1 MKKPKPT
8 RDFLLI
14 SLKKSLQ
21 IIRVA
26 ILLTIPGIMELNAVN
41 AFAQTSE
48 LSLNRTETDLAT
60 VLKDI
65 EVKSDFY
72 FVYNEKLINTERKIS
87 IVSDNLLISEILDD
101 LFSDSEA
108 GYKIIDKKI
117 ILSPNSLRNSTE
129 LQQRL
134 ISGVVIDESGTPMPG
149 VNVQIEGTTTGV
161 MTGIDGKF
169 SINVPNENA
178 TLTFSFIGYVSQ
190 KIPITGR
197 TVFDISLQ
205 PAMES
210 LEEVVVIGYGTQK
223 KQSIVGAITQAS
235 NEDLQRAGG
244 VTNVAQALTGQLP
257 GIITIQSNG
266 EPGGYGRQ
274 QNSTTVFIR
283 GQNTWNGGQPL
294 ILVDGVERSMDKM
307 DISEVDNI
315 SVLKDASAT
324 AVFGVRGANGV
335 ILITTK
341 RGNVGKP
348 KLSFSYNTTALT
360 VSKLPQINESYSAIL
375 HRDEAIEREVSRN
388 ELSWQDY
395 KPYGMAL
402 RYRLPQTPENALIYA
417 NVDWEEATWKD
428 WGISHRA
435 NVNVRGGTNFVSY
448 FGSLAYLHEGDML
461 KKYNNYKGYQPNY
474 NYDRLN
480 FRSNF
485 DFKLTQTTNLAINIS
500 GAFGVKN
507 ANNGDDQ
514 QNRLWSSTYSMAP
527 DLFLPQYPDGR
538 WGWSG
543 ITMKENPLGALYN
556 QGIKTNYLTELNSDF
571 ALEQKLDFIIKGLS
585 AKASLFYD
593 NTIVSESQLSD
604 SNHTRPDQ
612 SGSNTPEKI
621 IYPELYTGPN
631 QNPLEYTKDLP
642 TAPGESGVAAM
653 YGWFMRPWSIVQE
666 SLVAGETVRRLL
678 YQFQLNYGQ
687 KFGLHN
693 VSAMGVVKRQ
703 EFARGSMFKNYRED
717 WVFRG
722 TYDYD
727 SRYLFEVNG
736 AYNGS
741 EQFGPG
747 YRFAFFPS
755 LALGWNIAN
764 EKFFKIESINR
775 LKLRYSV
782 GKVGDDQVSGGRWL
796 YDTQYAYGGQS
807 RIGELTNANSP
818 YYNYKLSIVGNP
830 DIHWEKATKNNYGI
844 EGSLFKNLISFTAEI
859 FNENRTDILLTGGS
873 RAVPNYFGATP
884 PPANVGRVKSNGWE
898 VELRIDKRTNSG
910 INFWSVASVTHTE
923 NKILFKDDPVL
934 FYGYQKQEGYA
945 VDQTRSQMIADYN
958 NNWDDIYASTAFET
972 NDMDKFPGN
981 FNLIDFNNDGVIKSD
996 DAVPTGF
1003 SAVPQ
1008 NTFNYS
1014 LGASVKGFSAMFQI
1028 YAVNNVSRN
1037 FMLND
1042 FDGWTNVVFEQPGK
1056 SGYWSRENMSRN
1068 AAYVKP
1074 WKTSGL
1080 KPGNYWILDGSYVR
1094 LKTAEIAYNL
1104 DETLLKKVG
1113 ISSLKIYLNGNNL
1126 LFWSKMPD
1134 DREGTFVGADNASG
1148 AYPSTKRI
1156 NLGIDVIF

>member
-1 MKKPKPT
+1 MKKTKPI
-8 RDFLLI
+8 RELFCL
-14 SLKKSLQ
+14 SLKKPLQ
-21 IIRVA
+21 IMRITIFLM
-26 ILLTIPGIMELNAVN
+26 ILGIMEVHAID
-41 AFAQTSE
+41 AYSQKTK
-48 LSLNRTETDLAT
+48 LSLNYTETELAK
-60 VLKDI
+60 VLDDI
-65 EVKSDFY
+65 EVESEFF
-72 FVYNEKLINTERKIS
+72 FVYNEKLLDTDRKVSIN
-87 IVSDNLLISEILDD
+87 SDGRLISEILDD
-101 LFSDSEA
+101 LFSNSDVK
-108 GYKIIDKKI
+108 YTIIDRKI
-117 ILSPNSLRNSTE
+117 ILSPKSLKNPFE
-129 LQQRL
+129 LQQRS
-134 ISGVVIDESGTPMPG
+134 IAGVVRDENGNPMPG
-149 VNVQIEGTTTGV
+149 VNIQVEGTAIGV
-161 MTGIDGKF
+161 MTDIDGKY
-169 SINVPNENA
+169 SISIPNENA
-178 TLTFSFIGYVSQ
+178 VLIFSFIGYVSQ
-190 KIPITGR
+190 KVPVTGR
-197 TVFDISLQ
+197 TAFDISLE

-223 KQSIVGAITQAS
+223 KQSIVGAITQTT
-235 NEDLQRAGG
+235 NEDLQRSGG

-274 QNSTTVFIR
+274 QNTTTIFIR

-294 ILVDGVERSMDKM
+294 VLVDGVERPMDKM
-307 DISEVDNI
+307 DISEVENI

-341 RGNVGKP
+341 RGSVGKP

-360 VSKLPQINESYSAIL
+360 VSKLPQIKESYSAIL
-375 HRDEAIEREVSRN
+375 HRDESIEREVALN
-388 ELSWQDY
+388 ELSWEDY
-395 KPYGMAL
+395 KPYEMAV
-402 RYRLPQTPENALIYA
+402 RYMLPQTPEYALIYA
-417 NVDWEEATWKD
+417 NVNWEEATWKD

-461 KKYNNYKGYQPNY
+461 KQYDNHKGYQPNY

-485 DFKLTQTTNLAINIS
+485 DFKLTKTTNLAVNIS

-571 ALEQKLDFIIKGLS
+571 AFEQKLDFIIKGLS

-621 IYPELYTGPN
+621 IYPELYTGPD
-631 QNPLEYTKDLP
+631 QDPLVYTHDLP

-666 SLVAGETVRRLL
+666 SLVAGETERRLL

-693 VSAMGVVKRQ
+693 VGAMGVVKRQ
-703 EFARGSMFKNYRED
+703 EYARGSMFKNYRED

-764 EKFFKIESINR
+764 EKFFKIDWINR

-796 YDTQYAYGGQS
+796 YDTQYSYGGQS
-807 RIGELTNANSP
+807 RIGELTTANSP
-818 YYNYKLSIVGNP
+818 YYNYKLSVVGNP

-844 EGSLFKNLISFTAEI
+844 EAGLFNNLISFTAEI
-859 FNENRTDILLTGGS
+859 FNENRTDILLAGGS

-898 VELRIDKRTNSG
+898 IETRIDKRSISG
-910 INFWSVASVTHTE
+910 ISYWAVVSITHTE
-923 NKILFKDDPVL
+923 NKILFKDDPIL
-934 FYGYQKQEGYA
+934 YFDYQKQEGYT
-945 VDQTRSQMIADYN
+945 VGQTRSQMIAGYN

-972 NDMDKFPGN
+972 NDLHKIPGN
-981 FNLIDFNNDGVIKSD
+981 FNIIDFNNDGLIKSD

-1003 SAVPQ
+1003 SSVPQ

-1014 LGASVKGFSAMFQI
+1014 LGASFKGFSAMVQI

-1037 FMLND
+1037 FTLND

-1056 SGYWSRENMSRN
+1056 SGYWSRDNMN
-1068 AAYVKP
+1068 PDAAYVKP

-1080 KPGNYWILDGSYVR
+1080 KAGEYWILDGSYVR
-1094 LKTAEIAYNL
+1094 LKTAEVAYTF
-1104 DETLLKKVG
+1104 EEKLLKKVG
-1113 ISSLKIYLNGNNL
+1113 ISNLRIYLNGNNL

-1148 AYPSTKRI
+1148 AYPTTKRI
-1156 NLGIDVIF
+1156 NLGVDVTF